1 MKALGLHSTTPRMNH
16 DRFMDRKIDRS
27 LFAFFPS
34 GLTIFAGGFQ
44 NEGACHAEG
53 ANE

>member
-1 MKALGLHSTTPRMNH
+1 
-16 DRFMDRKIDRS
+16 MDWEISMS

-34 GLTIFAGGFQ
+34 GLTIFARGFQ